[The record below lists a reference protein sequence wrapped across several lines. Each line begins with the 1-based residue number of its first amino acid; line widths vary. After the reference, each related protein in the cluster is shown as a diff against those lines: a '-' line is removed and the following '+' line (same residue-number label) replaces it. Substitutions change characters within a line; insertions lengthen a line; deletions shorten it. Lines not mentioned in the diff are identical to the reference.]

1 MTDQI
6 PAPAGRTPD
15 QRLHTVLAG
24 VQALTGVGISRA
36 QLIKFTNNAVF
47 DLPEAGVVARIAA
60 SATMSD
66 RVDKIIRIARW
77 LQEGNVP
84 AVRLLDCE
92 QPLIVDD
99 LKVTLWHRI
108 PDGNRPLTGRDLG
121 NILQRWH
128 GLAPPTGGLPAW
140 QPANEIRSR
149 LAEPH
154 GVSADDLAY
163 LQSECDRIEEQLGTL
178 QYELPS
184 GPIHGD
190 AFMGNLIAGPEQP
203 VICDFDSSC
212 DGPREWDLVPVA
224 VGKLRFDYPG
234 DDYGALAHQYGFD
247 VIAWPGFPVLRRL
260 RELKLVTSL
269 VPVLASRPI
278 LQPQWQ
284 RRLDTYRNRDDTA
297 RWSTY
302 VRAA

>member
-1 MTDQI
+1 MTDQT
-6 PAPAGRTPD
+6 PAPAGRISV

-24 VQALTGVGISRA
+24 VQALTGVDVSRA
-36 QLIKFTNNAVF
+36 RLIKFTNNAVF

-66 RVDKIIRIARW
+66 RVDKVIRVARW
-77 LQEGNVP
+77 LQEGDVP
-84 AVRLLDCE
+84 AVRLHECE
-92 QPLIVDD
+92 QPLVVDN
-99 LKVTLWHRI
+99 LKVTLWRRV
-108 PDGNRPLTGRDLG
+108 PDGDGPLNGGDLG

-128 GLAPPTGGLPAW
+128 TLAPPVGVLPPW
-140 QPANEIRSR
+140 QPVGEIRSR
-149 LAEPH
+149 LAEPD
-154 GVSADDLAY
+154 GVSVDDLSY
-163 LQSECDRIEEQLGTL
+163 LRSECDRIEDQLSTL
-178 QYELPS
+178 LYELPS

-190 AFMGNLIAGPEQP
+190 AFMGNLIAGPDRP

-234 DDYGALAHQYGFD
+234 DDYGELAHQYGFD
-247 VIAWPGFPVLRRL
+247 VITWSGFSVLRRL
-260 RELKLVTSL
+260 RELKLVASL

-284 RRLDTYRNRDDTA
+284 RRLETYRNRDYTT